1 MRQKNPMNHES
12 DQDSRYYSS
21 LRRNMVLIIII
32 VSAIPLILIS
42 AITRHYFQVSF
53 REKVLNNSKLR
64 IAKHRQNIED
74 FLTERLGALR
84 VQAKSFTFDQ
94 LNDEAFLRGR
104 IAVLQEEYGPSF
116 MDLGVVNDRGKQV
129 AYVGPYKLQKAD
141 YSEAEWFKK
150 ALGKDYYVSDVF
162 YGLRGFPHLAL
173 TVRREHDGEKWILR
187 ATINF
192 ESFKTLVEKMD
203 SGPAGSAFILN
214 KDGELQTR
222 VQPGGILSKDDY
234 LNFLASKA
242 RSDEEVGIVE
252 KADSEGNEFLDLMT
266 RLNDGAWVLVHHQS
280 EDDAYA
286 DLYAAR
292 RSAIFVFLLGIIGI
306 AVASMFLS
314 GQIVRRIAQE
324 AREKQA
330 INQQLIEAGKLA
342 SLGEL
347 AAGVA
352 HEVNN
357 PLGIM
362 LQEAGWMQDL
372 LEEEELRTWPNLG
385 EFNKS
390 LNRMQT
396 QGRRC
401 KEITH
406 KLLSFARKTDPT
418 VKTTQLNE
426 LIKEVVDLCQ
436 QRAHYNNVEI
446 STNLQDSLPL
456 VNVSPSEVQQVLL
469 NLINNSLD
477 AMGDKG
483 GAISV
488 TSRVDDNAVVIDVA
502 DDGPGIPEANLMRVF
517 EPFFTT
523 KPVGQGTGL
532 GLSICYGIVKKMRGD
547 IKVDSELGKG
557 TIFHVYFPQPD
568 KKSGTA

>member
-1 MRQKNPMNHES
+1 MKHES
-12 DQDSRYYSS
+12 DTDKHYYRS
-21 LRRNMVLIIII
+21 LRRNMALTIII

-42 AITRHYFQVSF
+42 ATTRHYFQVSY
-53 REKVLNNSKLR
+53 RDKVLNNSKLS
-64 IAKHRQNIED
+64 IAKHRQLIEN
-74 FLTERLGALR
+74 FLTERIGALR

-94 LNDEAFLRGR
+94 LSDGAFLRDR
-104 IAVLQEEYGPSF
+104 LAILQEEYGPSF
-116 MDLGVVNDRGKQV
+116 MDLGVVNDNGKQV
-129 AYVGPYKLQKAD
+129 AYAGPYKLQNAD
-141 YSEAEWFKK
+141 YSEAEWFQK
-150 ALGKDYYVSDVF
+150 ALRKDYYVSDVF

-173 TVRREHDGEKWILR
+173 AVRQEQNGQKWILR
-187 ATINF
+187 ATISF
-192 ESFKTLVEKMD
+192 ESFKTLVENIG
-203 SGPAGSAFILN
+203 SGPTGIAFILN
-214 KDGELQTR
+214 KMGKLQA
-222 VQPGGILSKDDY
+222 GIQRAAILPKDDY
-234 LNFLASKA
+234 LNFLASKPG
-242 RSDEEVGIVE
+242 SDDEVGIVQKSNGE
-252 KADSEGNEFLDLMT
+252 ESDSLDLMT

-280 EDDAYA
+280 ADEAYA
-286 DLYAAR
+286 ELYAAR
-292 RSAIFVFLLGIIGI
+292 RSSILIFFIGIIGI
-306 AVASMFLS
+306 AVGSIFLS
-314 GQIVRRIAQE
+314 QRMVRHIAQE
-324 AREKQA
+324 AQEKQT

-372 LEEEELRTWPNLG
+372 LEEEDLKSLPNLD

-390 LNRMQT
+390 LSRMQT

-406 KLLSFARKTDPT
+406 KLLSFARKTEPT

-436 QRAHYNNVEI
+436 QRAHYSNVQVN
-446 STNLQDSLPL
+446 TNLEDSLPL

-469 NLINNSLD
+469 NLMNNSLD

-483 GAISV
+483 GTISV
-488 TSRVDDNAVVIDVA
+488 TSRVDDNSVIVDVA
-502 DDGPGIPEANLMRVF
+502 DDGPGIPEANLLRVF

-532 GLSICYGIVKKMRGD
+532 GLSICYGIIKKMGGE
-547 IKVDSELGKG
+547 ILVESELGIG
-557 TIFHVYFPQPD
+557 TTFHVYFPQTD
-568 KKSGTA
+568 RKSATP

>member
-1 MRQKNPMNHES
+1 MKHES
-12 DQDSRYYSS
+12 DHDKYYYRS
-21 LRRNMVLIIII
+21 LRRNMALIIMI

-42 AITRHYFQVSF
+42 AITRHYFQVSY
-53 REKVLNNSKLR
+53 RDKVLNNSKLG
-64 IAKHRQNIED
+64 IANHRQLIEN
-74 FLTERLGALR
+74 FLTERIGALR

-94 LNDEAFLRGR
+94 LSDGAFLRDR
-104 IAVLQEEYGPSF
+104 LAILQEEYGPSF
-116 MDLGVVNDRGKQV
+116 MDLGVVNDIGKQV
-129 AYVGPYKLQKAD
+129 AYAGPYKLQNAD
-141 YSEAEWFKK
+141 YSEAEWFQK
-150 ALGKDYYVSDVF
+150 ALKKDYYVSDVF

-173 TVRREHDGEKWILR
+173 AVRQEQSGQKWLLR

-192 ESFKTLVEKMD
+192 ESFKTLVENIG
-203 SGPAGSAFILN
+203 SGPAGIAFIFN
-214 KDGELQTR
+214 KEGKLQA
-222 VQPGGILSKDDY
+222 GIQRAAILPKDDY
-234 LNFLASKA
+234 LNFLASK
-242 RSDEEVGIVE
+242 RGSDDEVGIVQRSNDE
-252 KADSEGNEFLDLMT
+252 GSDSLDLMT
-266 RLNDGAWVLVHHQS
+266 RLNDGGWVLVHHQS
-280 EDDAYA
+280 AEEAYA
-286 DLYAAR
+286 ELYAAR
-292 RSAIFVFLLGIIGI
+292 RSAILVFFIGILGI
-306 AVASMFLS
+306 AVGSVFLS
-314 GQIVRRIAQE
+314 QRMVKHIAQE
-324 AREKQA
+324 AQEKQT

-372 LEEEELRTWPNLG
+372 LEEEDLKSLPNLD

-406 KLLSFARKTDPT
+406 KLLSFARKTEPT

-436 QRAHYNNVEI
+436 QRAHYSNVQVN
-446 STNLQDSLPL
+446 TNLQDSLPL

-469 NLINNSLD
+469 NLMNNSLD

-483 GAISV
+483 GTISV
-488 TSRVDDNAVVIDVA
+488 TSRVDDNSVIVDVA
-502 DDGPGIPEANLMRVF
+502 DDGPGIPEANLLRVF

-532 GLSICYGIVKKMRGD
+532 GLSICYGIVKKMGGD
-547 IKVDSELGKG
+547 IRVESELGSG
-557 TIFHVYFPQPD
+557 TTFHVYFPQTD
-568 KKSGTA
+568 KKSGTL

>member
-1 MRQKNPMNHES
+1 MKYET
-12 DQDSRYYSS
+12 DQDERYYRS
-21 LRRNMVLIIII
+21 LRRNMALTIMI

-42 AITRHYFQVSF
+42 AITRHYFQVSY
-53 REKVLNNSKLR
+53 RDTVLNNSKLR
-64 IAKHRQNIED
+64 ITKHRQLIEN
-74 FLTERLGALR
+74 FLTERIGALR

-94 LNDEAFLRGR
+94 LSDSAFLRGR
-104 IAVLQEEYGPSF
+104 LAVLQEEYGPSF
-116 MDLGVVNDRGKQV
+116 MDLGLVNSDGIQV
-129 AYVGPYKLQKAD
+129 AYAGPYKLQNAD
-141 YSEAEWFKK
+141 YSEAKWFKN

-173 TVRREHDGEKWILR
+173 AVRQEQDGKKWILR
-187 ATINF
+187 ATVNF
-192 ESFKTLVEKMD
+192 ESFKTLVENMG
-203 SGPAGSAFILN
+203 SGPAGIAFILN
-214 KDGELQTR
+214 KDGQLQTGM
-222 VQPGGILSKDDY
+222 QSAATLPKQDY
-234 LNFLASKA
+234 LNFLASKPGP
-242 RSDEEVGIVE
+242 DDEVGIVQKSDGE
-252 KADSEGNEFLDLMT
+252 GSDSLDLMT
-266 RLNDGAWVLVHHQS
+266 RLNDGAWVLVHHQRA
-280 EDDAYA
+280 EEAYA
-286 DLYAAR
+286 ELYEAR
-292 RSAIFVFLLGIIGI
+292 RSAIVVFFIGIIGI
-306 AVASMFLS
+306 AVGSILLS
-314 GQIVRRIAQE
+314 ERMVKHIAQE
-324 AREKQA
+324 AQEKQT

-372 LEEEELRTWPNLG
+372 LEDEDLKSWPNFG

-390 LNRMQT
+390 LSRMQT

-436 QRAHYNNVEI
+436 QRARYSNVQV
-446 STNLQDSLPL
+446 STNLQDDLPL

-469 NLINNSLD
+469 NLMNNSLD
-477 AMGDKG
+477 AIGDKG
-483 GAISV
+483 GTIGV
-488 TSRVDDNAVVIDVA
+488 TSRVDDNSVIIDVA
-502 DDGPGIPEANLMRVF
+502 DSGPGIPEANLLRVF

-532 GLSICYGIVKKMRGD
+532 GLSICYGIVKKMGGD
-547 IKVDSELGKG
+547 IRVESELGVG
-557 TIFHVYFPQPD
+557 TTFHVYFPQPD
-568 KKSGTA
+568 KKSGTV

>member
-1 MRQKNPMNHES
+1 MKYETDN
-12 DQDSRYYSS
+12 DKYYYRS
-21 LRRNMVLIIII
+21 LRRNMALTIII

-42 AITRHYFQVSF
+42 AITRHYFQVSY
-53 REKVLNNSKLR
+53 RDKVLNNSKLS
-64 IAKHRQNIED
+64 IAKHRQLIES
-74 FLTERLGALR
+74 FLTERIGALR

-94 LNDEAFLRGR
+94 LSDGAFLRDR
-104 IAVLQEEYGPSF
+104 LAILQEEYGPSF
-116 MDLGVVNDRGKQV
+116 MDLGVVNDNGAQV
-129 AYVGPYKLQKAD
+129 AYAGPYKLQNAD
-141 YSEAEWFKK
+141 YSEAEWFQK

-173 TVRREHDGEKWILR
+173 AVRQEQSGQKWILR

-192 ESFKTLVEKMD
+192 ESFKTLVENIG
-203 SGPAGSAFILN
+203 SGPAGIAFILN
-214 KDGELQTR
+214 KEGKLQA
-222 VQPGGILSKDDY
+222 GIQRAAILPKDDY
-234 LNFLASKA
+234 LNFLASKPG
-242 RSDEEVGIVE
+242 SDDEVGIVQRSDGE
-252 KADSEGNEFLDLMT
+252 ESDSLDLMT
-266 RLNDGAWVLVHHQS
+266 RLNDGSWVLVHHQS
-280 EDDAYA
+280 AEEAYA
-286 DLYAAR
+286 ELYAAR
-292 RSAIFVFLLGIIGI
+292 RSAILVFFIGI
-306 AVASMFLS
+306 LGLAVGSIFLS
-314 GQIVRRIAQE
+314 QRMVRHIAQE
-324 AREKQA
+324 AQEKQT

-372 LEEEELRTWPNLG
+372 LEEEDLKSLPNLD

-390 LNRMQT
+390 LSRMQT

-436 QRAHYNNVEI
+436 QRAHYSNVQVN
-446 STNLQDSLPL
+446 TNLQDSLPL

-469 NLINNSLD
+469 NLMNNSLD

-483 GAISV
+483 GTISV
-488 TSRVDDNAVVIDVA
+488 TSRVDDNSVIVDVA
-502 DDGPGIPEANLMRVF
+502 DDGPGIPEANLLRVF

-532 GLSICYGIVKKMRGD
+532 GLSICYGIVKKMGGE
-547 IKVDSELGKG
+547 ILVESELGIG
-557 TIFHVYFPQPD
+557 TTFHVYFPQTRR
-568 KKSGTA
+568 KSATT

>member
-1 MRQKNPMNHES
+1 MKYET
-12 DQDSRYYSS
+12 DQDERYYRS
-21 LRRNMVLIIII
+21 LRRNMALTIMI

-42 AITRHYFQVSF
+42 AITRHYFQVSY
-53 REKVLNNSKLR
+53 RDTVLNNSKLR
-64 IAKHRQNIED
+64 ITKHRQLIEN
-74 FLTERLGALR
+74 FLTERMGALR

-94 LNDEAFLRGR
+94 LGDSAFLRGR
-104 IAVLQEEYGPSF
+104 LAVLQEEYGPSF
-116 MDLGVVNDRGKQV
+116 MDLGLVNSDGTQV
-129 AYVGPYKLQKAD
+129 AYAGPYKLQNAD
-141 YSEAEWFKK
+141 YSEAEWFKN

-173 TVRREHDGEKWILR
+173 AVRQEQDGKKWILR
-187 ATINF
+187 ATVNF
-192 ESFKTLVEKMD
+192 ESFKTLVENMG
-203 SGPAGSAFILN
+203 SGPAGIAFILN
-214 KDGELQTR
+214 KNGQLQTGM
-222 VQPGGILSKDDY
+222 QSAATLPKQDY
-234 LNFLASKA
+234 LNFLASKPGP
-242 RSDEEVGIVE
+242 DDEVGIVQKSDGE
-252 KADSEGNEFLDLMT
+252 GSDSLDLMT
-266 RLNDGAWVLVHHQS
+266 RLNDGAWVLVHHQRA
-280 EDDAYA
+280 EEAYA
-286 DLYAAR
+286 ELYEAR
-292 RSAIFVFLLGIIGI
+292 RSAIVVFFIGIIGI
-306 AVASMFLS
+306 AVGSILLS
-314 GQIVRRIAQE
+314 ERMVKHIAQE
-324 AREKQA
+324 AQEKQT

-372 LEEEELRTWPNLG
+372 LEDEDLKSWPNFG

-390 LNRMQT
+390 LSRMQT

-436 QRAHYNNVEI
+436 QRARYSNVQV
-446 STNLQDSLPL
+446 STNLQDDLPL

-469 NLINNSLD
+469 NLMNNSLD
-477 AMGDKG
+477 AIGDKG
-483 GAISV
+483 GTIDV
-488 TSRVDDNAVVIDVA
+488 TSRVDDNSVIIDVA
-502 DDGPGIPEANLMRVF
+502 DSGPGIPEANLLRVF

-532 GLSICYGIVKKMRGD
+532 GLSICYGIVKKMGGD
-547 IKVDSELGKG
+547 IRVESELGVG
-557 TIFHVYFPQPD
+557 TTFHVYFPQPD
-568 KKSGTA
+568 KKSGTV

>member
-1 MRQKNPMNHES
+1 MKHES
-12 DQDSRYYSS
+12 DHDKYYYRS
-21 LRRNMVLIIII
+21 LRRNMALTIMI

-42 AITRHYFQVSF
+42 AITRHYFQVSY
-53 REKVLNNSKLR
+53 RDKVLNNSKLS
-64 IAKHRQNIED
+64 IAKHRQLIEN
-74 FLTERLGALR
+74 FLTERIGALR

-94 LNDEAFLRGR
+94 LSDGAFLRDR
-104 IAVLQEEYGPSF
+104 LAILQEEYGPSF
-116 MDLGVVNDRGKQV
+116 MDLGVVNDIGKQV
-129 AYVGPYKLQKAD
+129 AYAGPYKLQNAD
-141 YSEAEWFKK
+141 YSEAEWFQK
-150 ALGKDYYVSDVF
+150 ALRKDYYVSDVF

-173 TVRREHDGEKWILR
+173 AVRQEQSGQKWLLR

-192 ESFKTLVEKMD
+192 ESFKTLVENIG
-203 SGPAGSAFILN
+203 SGPVGIAFILN
-214 KDGELQTR
+214 KEGKLQA
-222 VQPGGILSKDDY
+222 GIQRAAILPKDDY
-234 LNFLASKA
+234 LNFLASKPG
-242 RSDEEVGIVE
+242 SDDEVGIVQKSNGE
-252 KADSEGNEFLDLMT
+252 GSDSLDLMT
-266 RLNDGAWVLVHHQS
+266 RLNDGGWVLVHHQS
-280 EDDAYA
+280 AEEAYA
-286 DLYAAR
+286 ELYAAR
-292 RSAIFVFLLGIIGI
+292 RSAILVFFIGILGI
-306 AVASMFLS
+306 AVGSLFLS
-314 GQIVRRIAQE
+314 QRMVRHIAQE
-324 AREKQA
+324 AQEKQT

-372 LEEEELRTWPNLG
+372 LEEEDLKSLPNLD

-406 KLLSFARKTDPT
+406 KLLSFARKTEPT

-436 QRAHYNNVEI
+436 QRAHYSNVQVN
-446 STNLQDSLPL
+446 TNLQDSLPL

-469 NLINNSLD
+469 NLMNNSLD

-483 GAISV
+483 GTISV
-488 TSRVDDNAVVIDVA
+488 TSRVDDNSVIVDVA
-502 DDGPGIPEANLMRVF
+502 DDGPGIPEANLLRVF

-532 GLSICYGIVKKMRGD
+532 GLSICYGIIKKMGGE
-547 IKVDSELGKG
+547 ILVESELGIG
-557 TIFHVYFPQPD
+557 TTFHVYFPQTD
-568 KKSGTA
+568 KKSGTS

>member
-1 MRQKNPMNHES
+1 M
-12 DQDSRYYSS
+12 
-21 LRRNMVLIIII
+21 I

-42 AITRHYFQVSF
+42 AITRHYFQVSY
-53 REKVLNNSKLR
+53 RDKVLNNSKLS
-64 IAKHRQNIED
+64 IAKHRQLIEN
-74 FLTERLGALR
+74 FLTERIGALR

-94 LNDEAFLRGR
+94 LSDGAFLRDR
-104 IAVLQEEYGPSF
+104 LAILQEEYGPSF
-116 MDLGVVNDRGKQV
+116 MDLGVVNENGKQV
-129 AYVGPYKLQKAD
+129 AYAGPYKLQNAD
-141 YSEAEWFKK
+141 YSEAEWFQK
-150 ALGKDYYVSDVF
+150 ALRKDYYVSDVF

-173 TVRREHDGEKWILR
+173 AVRQEQSGQKWILR

-192 ESFKTLVEKMD
+192 ESFKTLVENIG
-203 SGPAGSAFILN
+203 SGPAGIAFILN
-214 KDGELQTR
+214 KEGELQA
-222 VQPGGILSKDDY
+222 GIQRAAILPKDDY
-234 LNFLASKA
+234 LNFLGSKA
-242 RSDEEVGIVE
+242 ASDDEVGIVE
-252 KADSEGNEFLDLMT
+252 KPDGEESDSLDLMT
-266 RLNDGAWVLVHHQS
+266 RLNNGDWVLVHHQS
-280 EDDAYA
+280 AEEAYA
-286 DLYAAR
+286 ELYAAR
-292 RSAIFVFLLGIIGI
+292 RSAILVFFIGI
-306 AVASMFLS
+306 LCIAIGSIFLS
-314 GQIVRRIAQE
+314 QRMVRHIAQE
-324 AREKQA
+324 AQEKQT

-372 LEEEELRTWPNLG
+372 LEEEDLKSLPNLD

-406 KLLSFARKTDPT
+406 KLLSFARKTEPT

-436 QRAHYNNVEI
+436 QRAHYSNVQVN
-446 STNLQDSLPL
+446 TNLQDSLPL

-469 NLINNSLD
+469 NLMNNSLD

-483 GAISV
+483 GTISV
-488 TSRVDDNAVVIDVA
+488 TSRVDDNSVIVDVA
-502 DDGPGIPEANLMRVF
+502 DDGPGIPEANLLRVF

-532 GLSICYGIVKKMRGD
+532 GLSICYGIVKKMGGD
-547 IKVDSELGKG
+547 IRVESELGLG
-557 TIFHVYFPQPD
+557 TTFHVYFPQTD
-568 KKSGTA
+568 KKSGTL